1 MQKTDLKTKN
11 ILSDG
16 KKSKAQ
22 KYQEL
27 IIGKTGWG
35 TLIKYELIMLLCN
48 GLPGVL
54 GLFLRSK
61 LYPMLLG
68 SCGGGVVFGRNVV
81 LRHPH
86 KIHIGDNVVIDD
98 NCMLDAK
105 GVSNEGIR
113 LGDNVFVGRN
123 SILSCK
129 DGDIVL
135 EDHVNMGFNCEIF
148 SSSEVVVGRKTMIA
162 AYCYLIAGNY
172 DTASGVPFAEQDGFG
187 SGNGVHIGE
196 YAWLAADVKV
206 LDDVTIGEHTVV
218 GAGAVVNKSMPANVL
233 AAGVPAKVIRERQTA
248 QNAESNTQPEP
259 TVTN

>member
-11 ILSDG
+11 ILSDE

-35 TLIKYELIMLLCN
+35 SLIKYELIMLICST
-48 GLPGVL
+48 LPGVL

-68 SCGGGVVFGRNVV
+68 SCGKGVVFGSNVV

-86 KIHIGDNVVIDD
+86 KIHVGDDVVIDD
-98 NCMLDAK
+98 NCLLDAK
-105 GVSNEGIR
+105 GVSNSGIK
-113 LGDNVFVGRN
+113 LGNGVFIGRN

-135 EDHVNMGFNCEIF
+135 EESVNMGFNCEIF
-148 SSSEVVVGRKTMIA
+148 SASEVVVGRKTMIA

-172 DTASGVPFAEQDGFG
+172 DTTAGIPFADQDGFG
-187 SGNGVHIGE
+187 SGVGVHIGE

-206 LDDVTIGEHTVV
+206 LDEVTVGEHTVV
-218 GAGAVVNKSMPANVL
+218 GAGAVVNRSLPPNSL
-233 AAGVPAKVIRERQTA
+233 AAGIPAKVIRERQSTHSEKSEA
-248 QNAESNTQPEP
+248 
-259 TVTN
+259 